1 MARINHGPR
10 HRRRRRHRE
19 ACLLIKQRP
28 SPPVKVLLPLPTV
41 PSAPATP
48 LPLWE
53 LHKML
58 DTRALFF
65 VNFQIVFPYFVG
77 LVFPL
82 SIGLCLWHWLSFFRP
97 FFGLF
102 FFFMRPSRGLFCY
115 FCQSQCQIAKA
126 LQLVDFCSFC
136 EAFVADLA
144 QQK

>member
-41 PSAPATP
+41 PSTPPPVGTAQNARHSSAFLCQLSNCFPIFCWTCVSTFNRP
-48 LPLWE
+48 LPL
-53 LHKML
+53 
-58 DTRALFF
+58 ALAQF
-65 VNFQIVFPYFVG
+65 
-77 LVFPL
+77 
-82 SIGLCLWHWLSFFRP
+82 

-102 FFFMRPSRGLFCY
+102 SASSFFLHPSRGLFCY

>member
-1 MARINHGPR
+1 MARINHGPL
-10 HRRRRRHRE
+10 RRRCRRRRE

-28 SPPVKVLLPLPTV
+28 TPPVMPLCTV
-41 PSAPATP
+41 PTPA
-48 LPLWE
+48 WE

-82 SIGLCLWHWLSFFRP
+82 SIGLSLCLWYWLCFFSAFFR
-97 FFGLF
+97 LF
-102 FFFMRPSRGLFCY
+102 FLHPSRGLFCY
-115 FCQSQCQIAKA
+115 FCQSECQIAKA

-144 QQK
+144 Q

>member
-1 MARINHGPR
+1 MARINHGP
-10 HRRRRRHRE
+10 RRRRHRE

-28 SPPVKVLLPLPTV
+28 SPPVKVLLPYPLYLHHPPPPCGNCTKCSTLERFSLSTFKLFSHILLDLCFHFQ
-41 PSAPATP
+41 SASASASGTGS
-48 LPLWE
+48 
-53 LHKML
+53 
-58 DTRALFF
+58 AF
-65 VNFQIVFPYFVG
+65 
-77 LVFPL
+77 
-82 SIGLCLWHWLSFFRP
+82 

-102 FFFMRPSRGLFCY
+102 SPSSFLRPSRGLFCY